1 MKKNPSLIGLLITIG
16 IVICC
21 YVVYEFFL
29 EKKDS
34 YLIANP
40 SEEMIKLKIDGQDY
54 SVAPKQIT
62 QIKLKGGE
70 HKLQFN
76 LDGKQ
81 TDTTFTITRYNALI
95 NPTQADYYIFVRP
108 YGAARNKDSL
118 FTSQTLTIDKKIYYG
133 NIIHSNDIYIENFYY
148 NLDQDYPKLFLKK
161 GQKTDLSK
169 IFSKEDFKQFYFEN
183 YE

>member
-1 MKKNPSLIGLLITIG
+1 MKKNPTLLGLIITIG
-16 IVICC
+16 IVIGC
-21 YVVYEFFL
+21 YVVYGLFL

-76 LDGKQ
+76 LNGKQ

-95 NPTQADYYIFVRP
+95 NPTRADYYIFVRP
-108 YGAARNKDSL
+108 YG
-118 FTSQTLTIDKKIYYG
+118 
-133 NIIHSNDIYIENFYY
+133 
-148 NLDQDYPKLFLKK
+148 
-161 GQKTDLSK
+161 
-169 IFSKEDFKQFYFEN
+169 
-183 YE
+183 